1 MQHGDEVHDF
11 LDDKTL
17 CYLNIIEK
25 QLMTEFN
32 ETINDY
38 LLQLLI
44 EFLRTINVNKQIDS
58 RLLHAIS
65 VMKKDIGAK
74 HSLASLAN
82 IACLSQSQFKKLF
95 KQQLDITPKAY
106 LASLRMQMARGLII
120 NTDMP
125 IAMIA
130 EKCGYQNC
138 SAFIRRFSLFYYDT
152 PQNFRA
158 KRQ

>member
-1 MQHGDEVHDF
+1 
-11 LDDKTL
+11 
-17 CYLNIIEK
+17 
-25 QLMTEFN
+25 MTEFN

-44 EFLRTINVNKQIDS
+44 EFLRTINVNKRIDS
-58 RLLHAIS
+58 RLLNAIS
-65 VMKKDIGAK
+65 VMKKDIGAE

-106 LASLRMQMARGLII
+106 LAALRMQMARGLII

-130 EKCGYQNC
+130 EKCGYRNC